1 MVMKKIKLT
10 ESDLYRI
17 IKQVLFEQEE
27 EKRSF
32 TFSPGAF
39 ASFITSSSG
48 ERFVKHLNNKY
59 DEIVVNGHLD
69 LSETQIQSLPDNLK
83 VGGSLWLNGTPIQSL
98 PDNLY
103 VGGYLNLH
111 ETQIQSLPDN
121 LYVGGYL
128 NLDKTPIQSLPD
140 NLDVKGVIYIRGTP
154 LKDNDELVAK
164 YEEKYR
170 ISRD

>member
-1 MVMKKIKLT
+1 MKKIKLT

-59 DEIVVNGHLD
+59 DEIVVNGGLD
-69 LSETQIQSLPDNLK
+69 LEKTQIQSLPDNLK

-98 PDNLY
+98 PDNLRT
-103 VGGYLNLH
+103 GLEIDIIN
-111 ETQIQSLPDN
+111 
-121 LYVGGYL
+121 
-128 NLDKTPIQSLPD
+128 
-140 NLDVKGVIYIRGTP
+140 TP
-154 LKDNDELVAK
+154 LSKNDELVANYRKK
-164 YEEKYR
+164 YIIVK
-170 ISRD
+170 

>member
-1 MVMKKIKLT
+1 MKKIKLT

-59 DEIVVNGHLD
+59 DEVIINGDLD
-69 LSETQIQSLPDNLK
+69 LDGTPIQSLPDNLHVGGDLNLYGTPIQSLPDNLYVGRNLDLQGTPIQYLPDNLH

-98 PDNLY
+98 PDNLRT
-103 VGGYLNLH
+103 GLEIDIIN
-111 ETQIQSLPDN
+111 
-121 LYVGGYL
+121 
-128 NLDKTPIQSLPD
+128 
-140 NLDVKGVIYIRGTP
+140 TP
-154 LKDNDELVAK
+154 LSKNDELVANYRKK
-164 YEEKYR
+164 YIIVK
-170 ISRD
+170 